1 MLASTAA
8 VAADSNSP
16 FDLIN
21 GIPLHPLVVHAAVVL
36 VPLSALGVLL
46 MAAVPR
52 FSRKLGW
59 LVVLGALAATGACF
73 VAKLAGQQLA
83 ARIGEPGFDH
93 QSLGDLMPWFATG
106 LAVVAAGCGWSTVAT
121 PANGPRPAGV
131 GDRGGSARR
140 RCRGWATSCG
150 STGSATPGHGPSG
163 AVSWRPPSCRRPPRP
178 PPSPRRP
185 LPRSRFRRRRWSRR
199 SVHPPLPSRRRRRV
213 PRWRHDQPMGRGGL

>member
-8 VAADSNSP
+8 VAADSDSP

-106 LAVVAAGCGWSTVAT
+106 LAVVAAGLWLVDRRHTGELPT
-121 PANGPRPAGV
+121 P
-131 GDRGGSARR
+131 
-140 RCRGWATSCG
+140 
-150 STGSATPGHGPSG
+150 
-163 AVSWRPPSCRRPPRP
+163 
-178 PPSPRRP
+178 
-185 LPRSRFRRRRWSRR
+185 
-199 SVHPPLPSRRRRRV
+199 
-213 PRWRHDQPMGRGGL
+213 RGGLGIVVAVLAGAVALGNLVWVYRVGDSGARSVWSGVVETTELPPPTPSPTLTPSPTPSESLSPSPVESPFGSPSAP